1 MDDDVDNVTEVV
13 DVAGLD
19 VVVGKISTLKSSPFL
34 NLVSDVLPWLIEVIN
49 FPLLPNLFSLLLV
62 FVFFFF
68 FVGISWSSLILMTE
82 LFGDKT

>member
-1 MDDDVDNVTEVV
+1 MDEDVNGAEVV
-13 DVAGLD
+13 DVVGLD

-34 NLVSDVLPWLIEVIN
+34 NLFSDVLPWLIDVIN

-62 FVFFFF
+62 FVFFVFF
-68 FVGISWSSLILMTE
+68 DLSWSSFKLMTE

>member
-1 MDDDVDNVTEVV
+1 MDDDVNNGTEVV
-13 DVAGLD
+13 DVVGLD

-68 FVGISWSSLILMTE
+68 FGVSWSSLILMTE